1 MSELKTLS
9 PSQLNDDALCAP
21 AITAEVEPLK
31 PPAYKRNQLGQF
43 SRPGK
48 TLAKTQKK
56 TGLTNKLIK
65 KSDGNQ
71 SREPDGRYKNGGAR
85 PGAGRPK
92 GSPNRLSHSLKEM
105 ILASL
110 DDVGGRA
117 YLARLAIENSSAY
130 ASLIGKVLPTT
141 LAADESNGGVG
152 AQIVFTRVIV
162 HPDGHREIQGVTPK
176 ALPAPAPDET
186 KAIER

>member
-1 MSELKTLS
+1 MPEDKTLS
-9 PSQLNDDALCAP
+9 PSQLNDALCA
-21 AITAEVEPLK
+21 TALK
-31 PPAYKRNQLGQF
+31 PREIQRDSEGRF
-43 SRPGK
+43 DRHGK

-56 TGLTNKLIK
+56 TGLTNKSIK

-71 SREPDGRYKNGGAR
+71 KFLREPDGRYKNGGAR

-92 GSPNRLSHSLKEM
+92 GSPNKLSHSLKEM

-141 LAADESNGGVG
+141 LATSESNGGNVE
-152 AQIVFTRVIV
+152 IRFIREIV
-162 HPDGHREIQGVTPK
+162 HPSGYIESDDRPK
-176 ALPAPAPDET
+176 QLPAPDASTDDTNEG
-186 KAIER
+186 AV